1 MIQFKHVK
9 YRNFLSTGNAFT
21 EIQLNRSQT
30 TLLTAKNGGGKST
43 VIDAIVFAL
52 YGTPFRKINKPSLV
66 NSINKRDLLV
76 EIEFS
81 ISNNDYR
88 VVRGI
93 KPNVFEV
100 YKNGSLINQAADVRE
115 YQNHLETNILKMN
128 KSSFC
133 QIVVL
138 GSATYVPFMVLTPH
152 QRREII
158 EDLLDIK
165 VFSTMN
171 SLLKQK
177 VSANK
182 EATSEARYNIDL
194 IKDRIEVQ
202 RDMINR
208 MSQDHA
214 GKVEK
219 LEERIAS
226 AKHSCE
232 EITKNRDELNALID
246 EALSRVSDKEK
257 KDTRKKIDQLNII
270 REKWNDKAHSVKKQI
285 TFFQENDVCSTCTQH
300 ITDEFKSSIIA
311 EKQESFEEIQ
321 RAFPEIESKY
331 QQLTER
337 YAEIDALLR
346 EVQALRVKVASAESA
361 LEVET
366 RVIRDL
372 EKELIKV
379 QSESGQSIDRSKLR
393 ELTGE
398 LQKAEQNL
406 ETHLRENIVLTAASA
421 LLKDG
426 GIKAKIIKQYIP
438 IMNKMINK
446 YLAQMDFFVQFELD
460 ENFNETIKSRF
471 RDDFS
476 YQNFSEGEKL
486 RIDLAILFAWRA
498 IAKMRNSAAT
508 NLLIMDEVLDGAL
521 DANGMD
527 EFLTIIQEANKDSN
541 VFVISHRGD
550 QLFDKFHSVIKFE
563 KQGNFS
569 RIV

>member
-1 MIQFKHVK
+1 MIVFKSIRFK
-9 YRNFLSTGNAFT
+9 NFLSTGNAFT
-21 EIQLNRSQT
+21 EVQLNRSQT

-52 YGTPFRKINKPSLV
+52 YGTPFRKINKPALI
-66 NSINKRDLLV
+66 NSINKKDLLT

-81 ISNNDYR
+81 VSNNHYM
-88 VVRGI
+88 VRRGM
-93 KPNVFEV
+93 KPNIFEV
-100 YKNGSLINQAADVRE
+100 YKNDQLINQSADMRE
-115 YQNHLETNILKMN
+115 YQQHLEVNILKMN

-138 GSATYVPFMVLTPH
+138 GSAMYVPFMVLTPY

-171 SLLKQK
+171 TMLKQK

-182 EATSEARYNIDL
+182 EQSQEAKYTIDL
-194 IKDRIEVQ
+194 IKDRIQMQNEL
-202 RDMINR
+202 IAR

-214 GKVEK
+214 SKVNK
-219 LEERIAS
+219 IEERLTAATANFETIS
-226 AKHSCE
+226 LEHE
-232 EITKNRDELNALID
+232 ELGTRIDFMLSGIT
-246 EALSRVSDKEK
+246 DKEK
-257 KDTRKKIDQLNII
+257 NKKNINQLTLVKDKL
-270 REKWNDKAHSVKKQI
+270 NDKVLTVERQI
-285 TFFQENDVCSTCTQH
+285 KFFHDADSCPTCTQA
-300 ITDEFKSSIIA
+300 ISEEFKASAIA
-311 EKQESFEEIQ
+311 ERQANLAEITSALPDVQ
-321 RAFPEIESKY
+321 TKYAELMERCSEIETTVRAI
-331 QQLTER
+331 QDLR
-337 YAEIDALLR
+337 IDAATAKAAM
-346 EVQALRVKVASAESA
+346 EAEF
-361 LEVET
+361 
-366 RVIRDL
+366 RVIHDL

-379 QSESGQSIDRSKLR
+379 KSEVTQSVDRNKLR
-393 ELTGE
+393 EMVADQE
-398 LQKAEQNL
+398 AAEDNL
-406 ETHLRENIVLTAASA
+406 ETLMRQNIVLSAAGT

-426 GIKAKIIKQYIP
+426 GIKSKIIKQYIP
-438 IMNKMINK
+438 IMNKLINK

-471 RDDFS
+471 RDDFG

-486 RIDLAILFAWRA
+486 RIDLSILFAWRS
-498 IAKMRNSAAT
+498 IAKMRNSAST

-527 EFLTIIQEANKDSN
+527 EFLAIIQELNKDSN

>member
-1 MIQFKHVK
+1 MIVFKK
-9 YRNFLSTGNAFT
+9 IRYKNFLSTGNAFT

-66 NSINKRDLLV
+66 NSINKKDLV
-76 EIEFS
+76 AEIEFS
-81 ISNNDYR
+81 ISNNEYK

-93 KPNVFEV
+93 KPNIFEV
-100 YKNGSLINQAADVRE
+100 YKNGVLINQAADVRE

-138 GSATYVPFMVLTPH
+138 GSAMYVPFMVLTPY

-177 VSANK
+177 ASNNK
-182 EATSEARYNIDL
+182 ESQQEAKYKIDL
-194 IKDRIEVQ
+194 IKERIELQ
-202 RDMINR
+202 RELMQKLT
-208 MSQDHA
+208 QDHDV
-214 GKVEK
+214 KVERLEARIEESTK
-219 LEERIAS
+219 RLEEVALEHERLKTDIDFAMSGITDKKKNKKSIDELNLIREKLNDKVNAVSKQISFYHDNDTCPTCSQGLDHDFKAEAIAQRQANLTEIQSALPALESSYQKLMDRFSEIEESSKRIRQLELDAAS
-226 AKHSCE
+226 AKA
-232 EITKNRDELNALID
+232 KL
-246 EALSRVSDKEK
+246 EAEWR
-257 KDTRKKIDQLNII
+257 TQL
-270 REKWNDKAHSVKKQI
+270 A
-285 TFFQENDVCSTCTQH
+285 
-300 ITDEFKSSIIA
+300 
-311 EKQESFEEIQ
+311 
-321 RAFPEIESKY
+321 
-331 QQLTER
+331 
-337 YAEIDALLR
+337 
-346 EVQALRVKVASAESA
+346 
-361 LEVET
+361 
-366 RVIRDL
+366 L
-372 EKELIKV
+372 EKELLLVKNEATAV
-379 QSESGQSIDRSKLR
+379 IDNGKLV
-393 ELTGE
+393 ELTSEQGA
-398 LQKAEQNL
+398 AEKEL
-406 ETHLRENIVLTAASA
+406 ETLMRNGIVLSAAGA

-426 GIKAKIIKQYIP
+426 GIKSKIIKQYIP
-438 IMNKMINK
+438 IMNKLINK

-471 RDDFS
+471 RDDFG

-486 RIDLAILFAWRA
+486 RIDLSILFAWRS
-498 IAKMRNSAAT
+498 IAKMRNSAST

-527 EFLTIIQEANKDSN
+527 EFLAIIQDLNKDSN

>member
-1 MIQFKHVK
+1 
-9 YRNFLSTGNAFT
+9 
-21 EIQLNRSQT
+21 
-30 TLLTAKNGGGKST
+30 
-43 VIDAIVFAL
+43 
-52 YGTPFRKINKPSLV
+52 
-66 NSINKRDLLV
+66 
-76 EIEFS
+76 
-81 ISNNDYR
+81 
-88 VVRGI
+88 
-93 KPNVFEV
+93 
-100 YKNGSLINQAADVRE
+100 
-115 YQNHLETNILKMN
+115 
-128 KSSFC
+128 
-133 QIVVL
+133 
-138 GSATYVPFMVLTPH
+138 
-152 QRREII
+152 
-158 EDLLDIK
+158 
-165 VFSTMN
+165 
-171 SLLKQK
+171 
-177 VSANK
+177 
-182 EATSEARYNIDL
+182 
-194 IKDRIEVQ
+194 
-202 RDMINR
+202 
-208 MSQDHA
+208 
-214 GKVEK
+214 
-219 LEERIAS
+219 
-226 AKHSCE
+226 
-232 EITKNRDELNALID
+232 
-246 EALSRVSDKEK
+246 
-257 KDTRKKIDQLNII
+257 
-270 REKWNDKAHSVKKQI
+270 
-285 TFFQENDVCSTCTQH
+285 
-300 ITDEFKSSIIA
+300 
-311 EKQESFEEIQ
+311 
-321 RAFPEIESKY
+321 
-331 QQLTER
+331 
-337 YAEIDALLR
+337 
-346 EVQALRVKVASAESA
+346 
-361 LEVET
+361 
-366 RVIRDL
+366 
-372 EKELIKV
+372 KV

-460 ENFNETIKSRF
+460 ENFNATTKSRF